1 MNEYASAFA
10 FSGLADGGGVGTVV
24 GAFPPPAR
32 DVCAVASSGE
42 YLTLL
47 SLPFRQL
54 IFTGS
59 VITNLPALTSSLGG
73 TAQPSRPT
81 AMRAGPSLVISPLT
95 VI

>member
-47 SLPFRQL
+47 SVPFRQL
-54 IFTGS
+54 IFTG
-59 VITNLPALTSSLGG
+59 
-73 TAQPSRPT
+73 R
-81 AMRAGPSLVISPLT
+81 
-95 VI
+95 